1 MRRREFITL
10 LGGAAAAW
18 PFAVRAQQ
26 PDGMRV
32 IGFLSGRSANEA
44 ANTVIAFQ
52 RGLKELGYFEGQNV
66 RVEYRWGEGHYER
79 MPSLVAELVQADV
92 AVIAA
97 VGGGSS
103 PLAAKAATSTIP
115 IVFITGDDPVKQ
127 GLVASL
133 NRPGG
138 NATGVNIFVSEMEG
152 KRLGLLR
159 ELVAGVELIGVLL
172 NPDYPAFAVQLREV
186 EQAARILGQNIKV
199 VTANSDVEIGRA
211 FAALAKAR
219 VGALLVIAEPFFNS
233 RREQLALL
241 ATRQRIPTMYGVR
254 DYAVAGG
261 LMSYGTSLVEAYH
274 QVGAYTGRILE
285 GEKPADLPVVQS
297 TFFEFVI
304 NLKTAREL
312 GLEIPPTLLAL
323 ASEVIE

>member
-66 RVEYRWGEGHYER
+66 RVEYRWGKGHYER

-304 NLKTAREL
+304 NLKTAMEL

>member
-1 MRRREFITL
+1 
-10 LGGAAAAW
+10 
-18 PFAVRAQQ
+18 
-26 PDGMRV
+26 
-32 IGFLSGRSANEA
+32 
-44 ANTVIAFQ
+44 
-52 RGLKELGYFEGQNV
+52 
-66 RVEYRWGEGHYER
+66 
-79 MPSLVAELVQADV
+79 MP
-92 AVIAA
+92 
-97 VGGGSS
+97 
-103 PLAAKAATSTIP
+103 PKAATSTIP

-133 NRPGG
+133 NRLGG

-159 ELVAGVELIGVLL
+159 ELVPGVELIGVLL

-241 ATRQRIPTMYGVR
+241 TTHQRIPTMYGIR

-274 QVGAYTGRILE
+274 QVGTYTGRILE

>member
-18 PFAVRAQQ
+18 PCAARAQQ

-52 RGLKELGYFEGQNV
+52 RGLKELGYFEDQNV

-127 GLVASL
+127 GLS
-133 NRPGG
+133 
-138 NATGVNIFVSEMEG
+138 TG
-152 KRLGLLR
+152 
-159 ELVAGVELIGVLL
+159 LVA
-172 NPDYPAFAVQLREV
+172 
-186 EQAARILGQNIKV
+186 
-199 VTANSDVEIGRA
+199 
-211 FAALAKAR
+211 
-219 VGALLVIAEPFFNS
+219 
-233 RREQLALL
+233 
-241 ATRQRIPTMYGVR
+241 M
-254 DYAVAGG
+254 
-261 LMSYGTSLVEAYH
+261 
-274 QVGAYTGRILE
+274 
-285 GEKPADLPVVQS
+285 LPVS
-297 TFFEFVI
+297 TSSSA
-304 NLKTAREL
+304 KWRES
-312 GLEIPPTLLAL
+312 GLDCC
-323 ASEVIE
+323 ASSWRASN